1 LKSPLFSNVVLLSIV
16 IFIYIYGVFQVSGR
30 LEESDWGKKD
40 EVEDEERTKR
50 G

>member
-1 LKSPLFSNVVLLSIV
+1 
-16 IFIYIYGVFQVSGR
+16 VSGR